1 MLKDLDNW
9 IIFVFM
15 KWKVKD
21 ASLEKTGMLQEK
33 YSLDRVSARI
43 LAARGRTETSDLK
56 FFLEK
61 DISFLNNPFLFE
73 DMESFCDRIFSA
85 VEDGEKVRVFGD
97 RDVDGITSTALM
109 VTELKSMGL
118 DVSWKVPLGNEPY
131 GLTVENIDK
140 AVEEGISLA
149 ITVDCGISAISEI
162 AYARSKGLDFIV
174 TDHHIAPQDI
184 PAAVAIIN
192 PKVEGCGYP
201 FEGLAGVGVVAK
213 CIWALRFAKTPMYRS
228 PVILLHAMPGN
239 STVIIEACKV
249 ENMIVTDRVSEE
261 VVPGLL
267 PSFDS
272 RLLRFLDCN
281 LPVLVLDEQTEKI
294 QLRKA
299 FPKAEI
305 HLTDLRKNFDKYL
318 AQTRGKSLFQLSTAS
333 RYAFYSQTRSEL
345 DALTG
350 LFFALTR
357 AMYPQLHKDYV
368 TLMDL
373 VAIGTVSDLMPMTD
387 ENLILVRNGL
397 KQLEEASRLSLRPFL
412 VHQKLFG
419 KSLSSGDI
427 GWQIA
432 PQMNASG
439 RMGRPDVAVNML
451 LCTDENSAQDL
462 AMQLFQM
469 NKERQDEGEK
479 CWDRIMPSARQM
491 YEKLGSKLVLV
502 DDEKIP
508 RGLAGIL
515 ATRLQKTFR
524 APSVVITKVE
534 ENRCI
539 GSMRSPKTFNC
550 HNFLA
555 TFSDLFIDFG
565 GHAFAGG
572 FSILPENKD
581 ELLNRMAEQIDWMDF
596 PDDSEDEIEIDAV
609 LTQSEMTLELMQ
621 RVKRFEPFGEQNDAP
636 VFMAEGASIEG
647 LTRMS
652 NSHIRF
658 VMSYGSYKWPCVFW
672 SAGDRVENNEFANG
686 SKADI
691 VFRMG
696 MNSFRGQENVQLT
709 VLDLKVR

>member
-1 MLKDLDNW
+1 
-9 IIFVFM
+9 
-15 KWKVKD
+15 
-21 ASLEKTGMLQEK
+21 
-33 YSLDRVSARI
+33 
-43 LAARGRTETSDLK
+43 
-56 FFLEK
+56 
-61 DISFLNNPFLFE
+61 
-73 DMESFCDRIFSA
+73 
-85 VEDGEKVRVFGD
+85 
-97 RDVDGITSTALM
+97 
-109 VTELKSMGL
+109 
-118 DVSWKVPLGNEPY
+118 
-131 GLTVENIDK
+131 
-140 AVEEGISLA
+140 
-149 ITVDCGISAISEI
+149 
-162 AYARSKGLDFIV
+162 
-174 TDHHIAPQDI
+174 
-184 PAAVAIIN
+184 
-192 PKVEGCGYP
+192 
-201 FEGLAGVGVVAK
+201 
-213 CIWALRFAKTPMYRS
+213 
-228 PVILLHAMPGN
+228 
-239 STVIIEACKV
+239 
-249 ENMIVTDRVSEE
+249 
-261 VVPGLL
+261 
-267 PSFDS
+267 
-272 RLLRFLDCN
+272 
-281 LPVLVLDEQTEKI
+281 
-294 QLRKA
+294 
-299 FPKAEI
+299 
-305 HLTDLRKNFDKYL
+305 
-318 AQTRGKSLFQLSTAS
+318 
-333 RYAFYSQTRSEL
+333 
-345 DALTG
+345 
-350 LFFALTR
+350 
-357 AMYPQLHKDYV
+357 MYPQLHKDYV

-672 SAGDRVENNEFANG
+672 SAGDRVENNEFSNG
-686 SKADI
+686 SRADI